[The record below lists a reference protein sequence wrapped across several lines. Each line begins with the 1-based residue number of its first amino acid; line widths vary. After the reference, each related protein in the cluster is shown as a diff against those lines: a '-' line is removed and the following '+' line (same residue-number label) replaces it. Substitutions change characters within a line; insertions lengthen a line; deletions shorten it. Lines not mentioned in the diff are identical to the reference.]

1 MKKTLPVL
9 IVTAF
14 LLMLYPTDL
23 FAMHIAEGFLPGKW
37 SIIWSVVALPFII
50 ISGVS
55 IKKAMAERPKL
66 KIILAMA
73 GAFAFV
79 LSSLKLPSVA
89 GSSSHAT
96 GIGLGAI
103 LFGPWP
109 MVIIALIVL
118 LFQALLLAHGGLTTL
133 GANLFSM
140 GIAGPFVA
148 YFIYRGLKAMKASNS
163 VAVFFGAALGDLFTY
178 VVTSIQLGLA
188 FPAEAG
194 LMFSIMKFMGIFA
207 VTQIPLAIVE
217 GLLTV
222 VVFNIVLKNA
232 PDEMA
237 SLNFE
242 MGKTVSGKRT
252 LVMNIVAVMICV
264 ALIFV
269 PFLAYQGEYSGT
281 DDQGM
286 DAITEIDEN
295 YEPWFNS
302 IFEPGSD
309 QMEVTLFSLQTAIG
323 AGLLGYFIGNMKKKA
338 KKKNEHTSS

>member
-1 MKKTLPVL
+1 MKKTVPVL

-14 LLMLYPTDL
+14 LLMLYPSDL
-23 FAMHIAEGFLPGKW
+23 FAMHIAEGFLPAKW
-37 SIIWSVVALPFII
+37 SIIWSIVALPFII
-50 ISGVS
+50 VSGVS
-55 IKKAMAERPKL
+55 IKKAMADHPKL

-109 MVIIALIVL
+109 MVIIGLIVL

-140 GIAGPFVA
+140 GIAGPFMA
-148 YFIYRGLKAMKASNS
+148 YFIYKALKAMKASNS

-178 VVTSIQLGLA
+178 VITSIQLGLA

-194 LMFSIMKFMGIFA
+194 LMFSVMKFMSIFA
-207 VTQIPLAIVE
+207 VTQIPLAIME

-222 VVFNIVLKNA
+222 VVFNIVMKNA
-232 PDEMA
+232 PEEMA
-237 SLNFE
+237 ALHFE
-242 MGKTVSGKRT
+242 MGKTVTGKKT
-252 LVMNIVAVMICV
+252 LVMNIVAVIICV
-264 ALIFV
+264 ALVFV
-269 PFLAYQGEYSGT
+269 PFLAYHGDYTGT

-286 DAITEIDEN
+286 EAIAEIDEN
-295 YEPWFNS
+295 YEPWFTS
-302 IFEPGSD
+302 IFEPSSD

-323 AGLLGYFIGNMKKKA
+323 AGLLGFFIGRIKRKPKQNHDNA
-338 KKKNEHTSS
+338 SS